1 MSKSYLQSCVE
12 ERIGPVGQSE
22 FNEAHARSGLSFN
35 FSNQINNISQN
46 VMRIREE
53 RKHPEM
59 LIKLKNPDARYT

>member
-1 MSKSYLQSCVE
+1 MMSSYLQSCVE
-12 ERIGPVGQSE
+12 ERIGPVGSSE
-22 FNEAHARSGLSFN
+22 FNEAHARSGTSFN